1 MNDSAH
7 RALHPLWLAAV
18 MLFVVAFAASGG
30 AYAQSDVVQFERS
43 ELTVVS
49 DHGRFRF
56 DVELANTEE
65 QRIQW
70 LQNRRAL
77 RLSSGMLFDFKA
89 PRVIVMWM
97 KDTFI
102 PLDMLFIAADGT
114 IVTIAENT
122 RPLSLAA
129 ISSRVPVLGVLE
141 VNAGTVRRLGL
152 RAGDRVVHPIFG
164 G

>member
-1 MNDSAH
+1 MAGFGSMSNW
-7 RALHPLWLAAV
+7 RIPRN
-18 MLFVVAFAASGG
+18 SGYRG
-30 AYAQSDVVQFERS
+30 
-43 ELTVVS
+43 
-49 DHGRFRF
+49 FR
-56 DVELANTEE
+56 
-65 QRIQW
+65 I
-70 LQNRRAL
+70 
-77 RLSSGMLFDFKA
+77 GMLFDFKA

-97 KDTFI
+97 KDTLI